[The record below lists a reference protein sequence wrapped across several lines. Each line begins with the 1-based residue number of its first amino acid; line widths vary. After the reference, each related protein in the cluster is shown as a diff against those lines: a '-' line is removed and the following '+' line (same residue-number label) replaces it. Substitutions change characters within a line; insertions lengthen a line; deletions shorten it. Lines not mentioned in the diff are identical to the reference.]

1 MFLNE
6 KIVLGGYYKLNVQ
19 LESYYRGGLP
29 KHVDDRSPQYPDR
42 LGSDG

>member
-6 KIVLGGYYKLNVQ
+6 KIMLEGYYKLNVH
-19 LESYYRGGLP
+19 LKMYYRDGLP
-29 KHVDDRSPQYPDR
+29 MHVDDRSPQYPGR